1 MYDVRAVIGE
11 LDEDRRA
18 YLEEYFKNAPAWL
31 MNAMQVIKIRKDQT
45 FIAEGE
51 EADKIYILLKGKV
64 VGVDYRVK
72 EVAYGYL
79 KFKPVE
85 VFGAMEIMMKM
96 DKYKATLQTLEN
108 CLFLRIDRGT
118 FAKWMN
124 NDINAYRMQS
134 EKTISYLVEEARK
147 ERLYVLIQGVER
159 IYLALHELYRLYAHN
174 GVCNIYVSRK
184 DFTQITGVS
193 ERTVTRTITD
203 LANRGYLTKDGW
215 NIVIN
220 REQHSQIE
228 MLVED
233 KIQELGVN
241 KYELF

>member
-18 YLEEYFKNAPAWL
+18 YLEEYFKTAPPWL
-31 MNAMQVIKIRKDQT
+31 MNAIQVIKIRKNQS
-45 FIAEGE
+45 FICEGE
-51 EADKIYILLKGKV
+51 NADKIYILLKGRV
-64 VGVDYRVK
+64 VGIDYRVK
-72 EVAYGYL
+72 EIAYGYL

-85 VFGAMEIMMKM
+85 VFGAMEIMLEL
-96 DKYKATLQTLEN
+96 DKYKTTLQTVEN
-108 CLFLRIDRGT
+108 SLFLRIDRKT

-124 NDINAYRMQS
+124 QDINAYRMQS
-134 EKTISYLVEEARK
+134 EKTISYLVEEVRK

-159 IYLALHELYRLYAHN
+159 IYVALEELYRIYAHN
-174 GVCNIYVSRK
+174 GVCNIYVSRR

-220 REQHSQIE
+220 RAQHRALRELIT
-228 MLVED
+228 D
-233 KIQELGVN
+233 RIQELGVN
-241 KYELF
+241 KYEIF